1 MSGKCLTIKYQCT
14 HPSCQ
19 VFCKKG
25 EINIEESFFNEL
37 RSVAKEDDTFKSPST
52 ACRMGFAQIFKVLSV
67 EEARKGGDAGP
78 SKEKVNEKD
87 PLWMLSDEH
96 RHVLAKLEIIEEQV
110 RKRDIEGL
118 WETTASVENDIILH
132 AIKKEEGVLFP
143 LVESRISMGE
153 GLVAIMKEDHVE
165 FISILHGFRCGLQDG
180 DIQDGLV
187 TSLIVNLR
195 NHIIKEDEEFFPQIE
210 EVMAADEKTILY
222 EKMLKIQEG
231 HAQLVAGDR
240 KAKGLSPYSEDRKRM
255 DAEIVALKEATS
267 MGDVKCCGAH

>member
-19 VFCKKG
+19 VFCKKS

-37 RSVAKEDDTFKSPST
+37 QAATNEEDTFKSPSR
-52 ACRMGFAQIFKVLSV
+52 ACRMGFAQVFKILSV
-67 EEARKGGDAGP
+67 KETQEGVEAGP
-78 SKEKVNEKD
+78 SKEKVNKED
-87 PLWMLSDEH
+87 PLWILSDEH
-96 RHVLAKLEIIEEQV
+96 QHVLAKLEVIEDQV

-118 WETTASVENDIILH
+118 WETTALVENDILLH
-132 AIKKEEGVLFP
+132 AIKKEEGALFP
-143 LVESRISMGE
+143 LIESRISMGE

-195 NHIIKEDEEFFPQIE
+195 NHIMKEDEEFFPQID
-210 EVMAADEKTILY
+210 EVIEAGERVKLY
-222 EKMLKIQEG
+222 EKMLTLQEG
-231 HAQLVAGDR
+231 HVPLVAGDR
-240 KAKGLSPYSEDRKRM
+240 LAKGLSPYSEDRRKM
-255 DAEIVALKEATS
+255 DAEIAALKEATS